1 MPASPKSAVHH
12 QNSKETSLAHKIYSG
27 HSYTREMAEFA
38 VNLKLSDVPPEVV
51 ARAKG
56 LILDGFGCGLFAA
69 NLPWTKII
77 ANLVLRLEPQGGH
90 ASVWGRGE
98 TTSATHAALLN
109 GTMVQGYELDD
120 ANAACFHACA
130 VVLPA
135 ALAAAEFLG
144 PDKVDGEKL
153 LTAIIAGFELGPRV
167 GLCMNGDVM
176 MVKGWHAPGI
186 FGPFAAAVTAGRILG
201 LDANQMFHALGI
213 AGPQAS
219 GLMAAQF
226 GSMVKRMLCGKNSQ
240 SGVYAALLA
249 ADGFTGIENVFEQQ
263 YGGYC
268 TTFSQT
274 EDQFELPA
282 LSDGLGTRWET
293 MRITFKRFCCS
304 AMVMAP
310 LDAMQELVAETGL
323 KAEDVDEITIAAT
336 DTTISHGGWWPY
348 VPGGMTGAQM
358 HIGFCIAMLLIE
370 GDVFVDQMIEA
381 NIARPDLVEFAN
393 RVKVIRSHEREKMPK
408 PYHRGA
414 DVEVKLKNGK
424 VLRKTADFF
433 IGTYERPMTD
443 AQMSEKYHKLAS
455 KTLLADKVSQIESI
469 VWGLERE
476 ESTRKLAGILRN
488 EKR

>member
-1 MPASPKSAVHH
+1 M
-12 QNSKETSLAHKIYSG
+12 AHTIYSG
-27 HSYTREMAEFA
+27 HSYTREMAAFA

-56 LILDGFGCGLFAA
+56 LILDGIGCGLFAA

-77 ANLVLRLEPQGGH
+77 AKLVNKLEPQEGH
-90 ASVWGRGE
+90 ASVWGHGMK
-98 TTSATHAALLN
+98 TSATHAALLN
-109 GTMVQGYELDD
+109 GTMIQGYELDD

-135 ALAAAEFLG
+135 VFAAAEMVG
-144 PDKVDGEKL
+144 AEKVSGEAL
-153 LTAIIAGFELGPRV
+153 LTAIIAGFEIGPRV
-167 GLCMNGDVM
+167 GICMNGDVM

-186 FGPFAAAVTAGRILG
+186 FGPFAAAVAAGRILG
-201 LDANQMFHALGI
+201 LTEDQMFHAIGI

-240 SGVYAALLA
+240 SGLYAALLA
-249 ADGFTGIENVFEQQ
+249 ADGFTGIANVFEQE

-274 EDQFELPA
+274 TDGFDLKA

-293 MRITFKRFCCS
+293 MKITFKRFCCS

-323 KAEDVDEITIAAT
+323 KASDIDFINIAAT
-336 DTTISHGGWWPY
+336 DTTISHGGWHPY
-348 VPGGMTGAQM
+348 VPGGMMGAQM
-358 HIGFCIAMLLIE
+358 HIGFGIAMLMIE
-370 GDVFVDQMIEA
+370 GDVFVDQMVEK
-381 NIARPDLVEFAN
+381 NVARPDLVELAN
-393 RVKVIRSHEREKMPK
+393 RVRVVRDLEREKKPK

-414 DVEVKLKNGK
+414 DLEVRLKNGK
-424 VLRKTADFF
+424 VLNKTADFF
-433 IGTYERPMTD
+433 IGTCERPMTD
-443 AQMSEKYHKLAS
+443 AQMSEKYRKLAK
-455 KTLLADKVSQIESI
+455 KTFADDKVAEIENI
-469 VWGLERE
+469 VWGIERE
-476 ESTRKLAGILRN
+476 ASAQRLADVLRG
-488 EKR
+488 

>member
-1 MPASPKSAVHH
+1 MAS
-12 QNSKETSLAHKIYSG
+12 HKAYLG
-27 HSYTREMAEFA
+27 PSYTREMAEFA
-38 VNLKLSDVPPEVV
+38 VNLKLSDVPADVV

-77 ANLVLRLEPQGGH
+77 AKLVHRLEPQGGH

-98 TTSATHAALLN
+98 KTSAISAALIN

-135 ALAAAEFLG
+135 AFAAAEFIG
-144 PDKVDGEKL
+144 ADKVDGEKL

-167 GLCMNGDVM
+167 GLCMNGDLM

-186 FGPFAAAVTAGRILG
+186 FGPFAAAVTAGIILG

-240 SGVYAALLA
+240 SGVYAAMLA
-249 ADGFTGIENVFEQQ
+249 AGGFTGIENVFEQH

-268 TTFSQT
+268 TTFTQT
-274 EDQFELPA
+274 EDEFDLSQ
-282 LSDGLGTRWET
+282 LSDGLGARWET
-293 MRITFKRFCCS
+293 MRITLKRFCCS

-310 LDAMQELVAETGL
+310 LDAVQDLVTENGL
-323 KAEDVDEITIAAT
+323 KAKNVESITVAAT

-348 VPGGMTGAQM
+348 VPSGMTGAQM
-358 HIGFCIAMLLIE
+358 HIGFGIAMMLIE
-370 GDVFVDQMIEA
+370 GDVFVDQMVDA
-381 NIARPDLVEFAN
+381 NIARPDLVELAN
-393 RVKVIRSHEREKMPK
+393 RVKVIRDFEREKMPR

-414 DVEVKLKNGK
+414 DVVVKLTDGT
-424 VLRKTADFF
+424 VFRKTADFF

-443 AQMSEKYHKLAS
+443 AQMSEKYRKLAS
-455 KTLLADKVSQIESI
+455 KTFAADKVLEIESI
-469 VWGLERE
+469 VRGLERE
-476 ESTRKLAGILRN
+476 TSVANLANILCG
-488 EKR
+488 

>member
-1 MPASPKSAVHH
+1 
-12 QNSKETSLAHKIYSG
+12 LAHTIYAG
-27 HSYTREMAEFA
+27 RSYTREMADFA
-38 VNLKLSDVPPEVV
+38 VNLRLSDVPPEVV

-56 LILDGFGCGLFAA
+56 LILDGIGCGLFAA

-77 ANLVLRLEPQGGH
+77 SNLVRRLEPPGGH
-90 ASVWGRGE
+90 SSVWGRGE
-98 TTSATHAALLN
+98 KTSPIHAALLN
-109 GTMVQGYELDD
+109 GTMIQGYELDD

-135 ALAAAEFLG
+135 VFAAAEFIG
-144 PDKVDGEKL
+144 ADNVDGEKL

-167 GLCMNGDVM
+167 GLCMNGDAM

-186 FGPFAAAVTAGRILG
+186 FGPFAAAAGAGVVLG
-201 LDANQMFHALGI
+201 LSGEQMFHAFGI

-240 SGVYAALLA
+240 SGLYAAMLA
-249 ADGFTGIENVFEQQ
+249 KEGFTGIENVFEQE

-274 EDQFELPA
+274 KNTFDLGQ

-293 MRITFKRFCCS
+293 MRITLKRFCCS

-310 LDAMQELVAETGL
+310 LDAIQELVSESGL
-323 KAEDVDEITIAAT
+323 KAEAVDEITVAAT

-348 VPGGMTGAQM
+348 VPGGMIGAQM
-358 HIGFCIAMLLIE
+358 HIGFGIAMMLIE
-370 GDVFVDQMIEA
+370 GDVFVDQMVDS
-381 NIARPDLVEFAN
+381 NIARSDLVELAN
-393 RVKVIRSHEREKMPK
+393 RVRVVRDVEREKLPR

-414 DVEVKLKNGK
+414 VLNVRLKDGT
-424 VLRKTADFF
+424 VLNKTADYF

-443 AQMSEKYHKLAS
+443 SQMSEKY
-455 KTLLADKVSQIESI
+455 
-469 VWGLERE
+469 
-476 ESTRKLAGILRN
+476 RKLAKKTFPSDSVAQIENIVWRLEHETSAQRLADILRG
-488 EKR
+488 

>member
-1 MPASPKSAVHH
+1 MAS
-12 QNSKETSLAHKIYSG
+12 HKAYSG
-27 HSYTREMAEFA
+27 PSYTREMAEFA
-38 VNLKLSDVPPEVV
+38 VNLKLSDVPPDVV

-69 NLPWTKII
+69 NLPWTTII
-77 ANLVLRLEPQGGH
+77 AKLVHRLEPGGGQ

-98 TTSATHAALLN
+98 TTSAISAALLN

-135 ALAAAEFLG
+135 AFAAAEFVG
-144 PDKVDGEKL
+144 ADKVTGEKL

-186 FGPFAAAVTAGRILG
+186 FGPFAAAVTAGIILG

-213 AGPQAS
+213 AGPQAA

-249 ADGFTGIENVFEQQ
+249 AEGFTGIENVFEQH

-274 EDQFELPA
+274 EDEFDLSQ

-293 MRITFKRFCCS
+293 MRITLKRFCCS

-310 LDAMQELVAETGL
+310 LDAMQELIAETGL
-323 KAEDVDEITIAAT
+323 RAKDVEAITVAAT

-348 VPGGMTGAQM
+348 VPSGMTGAQM
-358 HIGFCIAMLLIE
+358 HIGFGIAMMLIE
-370 GDVFVDQMIEA
+370 GDVFVDQMVDA
-381 NIARPDLVEFAN
+381 NVARPDLVELAN
-393 RVKVIRSHEREKMPK
+393 RVKVIRDLEREKMPRA
-408 PYHRGA
+408 YRRGA
-414 DVEVKLKNGK
+414 EVEVRLTNGT

-433 IGTYERPMTD
+433 IGTFERPMTD
-443 AQMSEKYHKLAS
+443 AQMSEKYRKLAS
-455 KTLLADKVSQIESI
+455 KTFAADKVAEIESI
-469 VWGLERE
+469 VWRLERE
-476 ESTRKLAGILRN
+476 SSVANLADILRG
-488 EKR
+488 

>member
-1 MPASPKSAVHH
+1 
-12 QNSKETSLAHKIYSG
+12 
-27 HSYTREMAEFA
+27 MAEFA
-38 VNLKLSDVPPEVV
+38 VNLKLSDVPPDVV

-56 LILDGFGCGLFAA
+56 LILDGFGCGLLAA
-69 NLPWTKII
+69 NLPWTRII
-77 ANLVLRLEPQGGH
+77 AKLVHRLEPQGGH

-98 TTSATHAALLN
+98 TTSAISAALLN

-135 ALAAAEFLG
+135 AFAAAEFVG
-144 PDKVDGEKL
+144 ADKVDGETL

-186 FGPFAAAVTAGRILG
+186 FGPFAAAVTAGIILG

-213 AGPQAS
+213 AGPQAA

-240 SGVYAALLA
+240 SGVYAAMLA
-249 ADGFTGIENVFEQQ
+249 ADGFTGIENVFEQH

-274 EDQFELPA
+274 EDEFDLAQ

-293 MRITFKRFCCS
+293 MRITLKRFCCS

-310 LDAMQELVAETGL
+310 LDAVQELVAETGL
-323 KAEDVDEITIAAT
+323 KAEDVEAITVAAT

-348 VPGGMTGAQM
+348 VPSGMTGAQM
-358 HIGFCIAMLLIE
+358 HIGFGIAMMLIE
-370 GDVFVDQMIEA
+370 GDVFVDQMVDA
-381 NIARPDLVEFAN
+381 NVGRPDLVELAN
-393 RVKVIRSHEREKMPK
+393 RVKVIRDLEREKMPR

-414 DVEVKLKNGK
+414 EVEVTLRNGT

-433 IGTYERPMTD
+433 IGTFERPMTD
-443 AQMSEKYHKLAS
+443 AQMSEKYRKLAS
-455 KTLLADKVSQIESI
+455 KTFATDKVETIESI

-476 ESTRKLAGILRN
+476 GSVANLANILRG
-488 EKR
+488 

>member
-1 MPASPKSAVHH
+1 
-12 QNSKETSLAHKIYSG
+12 
-27 HSYTREMAEFA
+27 MAEFA
-38 VNLKLSDVPPEVV
+38 VNLKLSDVPPDVV

-69 NLPWTKII
+69 NLPWTTII
-77 ANLVLRLEPQGGH
+77 AKLVHRLEPGGGQ

-98 TTSATHAALLN
+98 TTSAISAALLN

-135 ALAAAEFLG
+135 AFAAAEFVG
-144 PDKVDGEKL
+144 ADKVTGEKL

-186 FGPFAAAVTAGRILG
+186 FGPFAAAVTAGIILG

-213 AGPQAS
+213 AGPQAA

-249 ADGFTGIENVFEQQ
+249 AEGFTGIENVFEQH

-274 EDQFELPA
+274 EDEFDLSQ

-293 MRITFKRFCCS
+293 MRITLKRFCCS

-310 LDAMQELVAETGL
+310 LDAMQELIAETGL
-323 KAEDVDEITIAAT
+323 RAKDVEAITVAAT

-348 VPGGMTGAQM
+348 VPSGMTGAQM
-358 HIGFCIAMLLIE
+358 HIGFGIAMMLIE
-370 GDVFVDQMIEA
+370 GDVFVDQMVDA
-381 NIARPDLVEFAN
+381 NVARPDLVELAN
-393 RVKVIRSHEREKMPK
+393 RVKVIRDLEREKMPRA
-408 PYHRGA
+408 YRRGA
-414 DVEVKLKNGK
+414 EVEVRLTNGT

-433 IGTYERPMTD
+433 IGTFERPMTD
-443 AQMSEKYHKLAS
+443 AQMSEKYRKLAS
-455 KTLLADKVSQIESI
+455 KTFAADKVAEIESI
-469 VWGLERE
+469 VWRLERE
-476 ESTRKLAGILRN
+476 SSVANLADILRG
-488 EKR
+488 